1 MKVLVP
7 AESKPGEN
15 RVALVPESVGRLT
28 ALGLTV
34 AVQAGAGLRSYITD
48 DDYRSAGAE
57 VIGTEHVAAAL
68 GVTDVVATVRP
79 LHPKAV
85 ELLKPGAVTV
95 SFLQPVGNLATVAA
109 AANAGATV
117 LSFDLV
123 PRISRAQSM
132 DALTSQSLVAGYL
145 AALVGATRLPKFFPP
160 AMTAAGTIPP
170 ATVLVLGAGVAG
182 LQAMATARRLGA
194 VVSGHDVR
202 PSSAEEV
209 RSIGASFLALDLA
222 TVPGAGGYASQMPA
236 DRAARQREL
245 LAPHVADADVVITT
259 AAVPGRPAPRLVSAQ
274 TVAAMRPGSVVVD
287 LAAESGG
294 NVEGSQP
301 GAEVR
306 IGGALVWGA
315 ADVPS
320 QLPLHASTLYSG
332 NVVALLTLITAD
344 GTVDVDLSDEVL
356 DGCAVVHRGT
366 VRNLEAARAL
376 GLGPD
381 LPADRG
387 GQEEGA

>member
-7 AESKPGEN
+7 AESRPGEN

-34 AVQAGAGLRSYITD
+34 AVQTGAGLRSYATD
-48 DDYRSAGAE
+48 DDYRQAGAE

-85 ELLKPGAVTV
+85 ELLKPGAIIV
-95 SFLQPVGNLATVAA
+95 SFLQPVADLATVVA
-109 AANAGATV
+109 AANAGATA

-132 DALTSQSLVAGYL
+132 DALTSQSLVSGYL
-145 AALVGATRLPKFFPP
+145 AALVGATRLPKFFPLF
-160 AMTAAGTIPP
+160 MTAAGTIPP
-170 ATVLVLGAGVAG
+170 AKVLVLGAGVAG

-194 VVSGHDVR
+194 VVSGYDVR
-202 PSSAEEV
+202 PSSADEV
-209 RSIGASFLALDLA
+209 RSMGATFLALDLETA
-222 TVPGAGGYASQMPA
+222 QGAGGYATEMSERPGGPT
-236 DRAARQREL
+236 DGAAR
-245 LAPHVADADVVITT
+245 
-259 AAVPGRPAPRLVSAQ
+259 AVRGRLGRRHHDGRHPRSPAPRLVSAEM
-274 TVAAMRPGSVVVD
+274 VAAMRPGSVVVD

-301 GAEVR
+301 GAEVQ
-306 IGGALVWGA
+306 IGGALVWGG

-320 QLPLHASTLYSG
+320 QLPVHASKLYSA
-332 NVVALLTLITAD
+332 NVVALLTLITS
-344 GTVDVDLSDEVL
+344 G
-356 DGCAVVHRGT
+356 RG
-366 VRNLEAARAL
+366 RRR
-376 GLGPD
+376 GPG
-381 LPADRG
+381 R
-387 GQEEGA
+387 